1 MNKLQEIIEQSYV
14 RIYNGDY
21 DKNYEDTVKETIKDA
36 CVEYARSVINIET
49 NPLIELPLSDYIRLE
64 STWDKKHKEMLSR
77 IDQDLQSLNEK

>member
-36 CVEYARSVINIET
+36 CVEYARSKVPKERETTFSSYDLIVNAENRVI
-49 NPLIELPLSDYIRLE
+49 
-64 STWDKKHKEMLSR
+64 KE
-77 IDQDLQSLNEK
+77 IDNSINQDIQSLND

>member
-21 DKNYEDTVKETIKDA
+21 DKNYEDTVKETIKHA
-36 CVEYARSVINIET
+36 CVEYARSKVPEKTQDHIKESPVAWLGYESCRI
-49 NPLIELPLSDYIRLE
+49 DIRD
-64 STWDKKHKEMLSR
+64 S